1 VKESMVEI
9 HRMHLIQT
17 FNALQLQNHLK
28 PFDEVYKVKEAI
40 YLPPYKPGIK
50 KTLIFDIDET
60 MIHCLEDNTHVP
72 DVIIKIPLDDNFE
85 EFADAGINIRPH
97 LYDCLRE
104 SNEHYQVIAFT
115 ASDQQYAD
123 AILDFL
129 DPEREFFAMRLYR

>member
-1 VKESMVEI
+1 M
-9 HRMHLIQT
+9 
-17 FNALQLQNHLK
+17 K
-28 PFDEVYKVKEAI
+28 PYDEVYKRKEAI

-129 DPEREFFAMRLYR
+129 DPERELFAMRLYR